1 MPQKKRRKVSE
12 DEELQDNAFSKPKVA
27 QNKNKIKLV
36 TVMTTAERTLPT
48 KTSTMLELPG

>member
-1 MPQKKRRKVSE
+1 MPQKKGEKYPKMKSCK
-12 DEELQDNAFSKPKVA
+12 DKAFSNPKVA